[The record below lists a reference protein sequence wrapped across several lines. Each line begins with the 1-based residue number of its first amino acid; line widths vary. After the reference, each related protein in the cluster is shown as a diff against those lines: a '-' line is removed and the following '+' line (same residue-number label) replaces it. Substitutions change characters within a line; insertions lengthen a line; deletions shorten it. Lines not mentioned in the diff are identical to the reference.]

1 MKLRVTL
8 PLLAL
13 VLLLCAC
20 GEKPGGSTPYTT
32 DNAKALLDAGA
43 FSGQMEEVDSATALL
58 LYGIDEADVTSCV
71 CYMASNTSVS
81 ADEVTVLVLK
91 SEDAATAAISA
102 CKERVASQ
110 IDSCTN
116 YCPDQV
122 PRLEDATI
130 LQRGNSVLLAVGD
143 PDKLP
148 KALKDLSLSN

>member
-1 MKLRVTL
+1 MKIRVTL
-8 PLLAL
+8 PFAAL

-20 GEKPGGSTPYTT
+20 GGGQSGSAPYTT
-32 DNAKALLDAGA
+32 DAAQALLDAGA

-58 LYGIDEADVTSCV
+58 LYGIDQADVKECV
-71 CYMASNTSVS
+71 CYMATNTSVS
-81 ADEVTVLVLK
+81 ADEVTVLVLN
-91 SEDAATAAISA
+91 SEEAATAAVAA

-110 IDSCTN
+110 IDSCAS

-148 KALKDLSLSN
+148 QALKDLSL